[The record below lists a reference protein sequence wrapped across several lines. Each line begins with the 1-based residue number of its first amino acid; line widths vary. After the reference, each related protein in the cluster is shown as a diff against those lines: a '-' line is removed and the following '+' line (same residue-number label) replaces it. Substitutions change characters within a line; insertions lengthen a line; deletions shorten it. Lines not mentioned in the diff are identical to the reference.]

1 MTVLMEINNST
12 DCLCS
17 AYAVPVAEKT
27 QRGNTPNRVIRVS
40 DEDWAAYGEAVAAIG
55 STRSDDMR
63 RHIKATIAAHQRE
76 QRRIARESAET
87 EQRRTSAD

>member
-1 MTVLMEINNST
+1 MTVLTEINNST

-27 QRGNTPNRVIRVS
+27 RSGNTPNRVIRVS
-40 DEDWAAYGEAVAAIG
+40 DEDWVKYGEAVARMG

-63 RHIKATIAAHQRE
+63 RHIKATIAADERE
-76 QRRIARESAET
+76 QRRIARES
-87 EQRRTSAD
+87 SGD